1 MEAKPFHLAH
11 EALVA
16 LEPSPSWTS
25 GLGMNVRGKLS
36 GVRWT
41 AKCGA
46 WYTRCMCT
54 IGLWTLFFESAIY
67 QARGVGTGRWTGE
80 VDLKVSLRR
89 PPRHWG
95 PFKRAASRTSEP
107 KASNLPVL
115 LIFFPWG
122 TAHLWYGGAAW
133 CLRLI
138 VGSRGSS
145 TLPRSRFLYCSL
157 A

>member
-115 LIFFPWG
+115 LILSHGERHISG
-122 TAHLWYGGAAW
+122 TAVPHGVCG
-133 CLRLI
+133 
-138 VGSRGSS
+138 
-145 TLPRSRFLYCSL
+145 
-157 A
+157 